1 MSERTRLAVSLPAC
15 ICAVLSFATPVRAQ
29 PGSLAFAACHPT
41 QVIVPASGLQC
52 AALDV
57 PFDRADPTVGTV
69 ALAVQRVPASAPR
82 VGVIVLLAGGP
93 GQPALPVIR

>member
-1 MSERTRLAVSLPAC
+1 
-15 ICAVLSFATPVRAQ
+15 VLSLATPAGSQ
-29 PGSLAFAACHPT
+29 QGSLAFAACHPT

-52 AALDV
+52 ATLDV
-57 PFDRADPTVGTV
+57 PFDRANPAVGTV

-93 GQPALPVIR
+93 GQPALGPF